1 MIFPNDDFETTT
13 STSVPTFFKNE
24 TKIESIN
31 DTLPVHN
38 NQKIYEESKNHQ
50 EDNIQAWITLSQVKL
65 LFKVVKFCCVA
76 EVSTFSIIITSLRLS
91 FFRLNTVLTF
101 NRWNSHWGKNQ
112 LFIQKL
118 LRIWCLKNVN
128 FVKNETLK
136 LWILRKMRLWNCE
149 FCEQW

>member
-1 MIFPNDDFETTT
+1 MDKKLVFAPVCDLYQVTKILIVFVNTYRLAGASITEDDHVAPDLLVPSMIFPNDDFETTT

-31 DTLPVHN
+31 DTHAVHTN

-91 FFRLNTVLTF
+91 FFRLKHGLTF
-101 NRWNSHWGKNQ
+101 NR
-112 LFIQKL
+112 
-118 LRIWCLKNVN
+118 
-128 FVKNETLK
+128 
-136 LWILRKMRLWNCE
+136 
-149 FCEQW
+149 